1 LKDFHNIHAVHK
13 SDFNSLRCF
22 GTEGGACIE
31 LDRNYGVSY
40 MLDKLDTSTLSHEQL
55 KNSIEDIKNY
65 KPNKIYYRL
74 FK

>member
-1 LKDFHNIHAVHK
+1 
-13 SDFNSLRCF
+13 
-22 GTEGGACIE
+22 
-31 LDRNYGVSY
+31 